1 MSFPLASALY
11 TNLLSVFRNSFYAGS
26 SKASGAGEGVVFHP
40 FSVTRLEECP
50 SVLIETGFITNNE
63 ECMLLLDAANR
74 DKLAEAVA
82 AGLQQYFAA

>member
-11 TNLLSVFRNSFYAGS
+11 EKLLSVFQNSFYAGS
-26 SKASGAGEGVVFHP
+26 SKRSGAGEGVIFHP